1 MQIEAELTAVS
12 LRVRDLGAVAGFYG
26 ALLGLGR
33 RDGPSGGASFGA
45 GTHGES
51 IVHLEPAP
59 EATPRPRQTAGLFHL
74 AIRVPDR
81 LALSHVLRRLRD
93 HGYPIQGAADHLVSE
108 ALYTADPEGN
118 GVEIYR
124 DRPPSQWQTTE
135 DGSVVMDTL
144 PLDLEELGEL
154 TAGEPVAEMPDG
166 TDLGHVHLEVADLEA
181 SRQFYREVL
190 GMRQRASWRGAQ
202 FLAWG
207 DYHHHVGL
215 NTWGRRSQPAG
226 DAAAGIAS
234 CHFRVESP
242 EALTALTRRAEAHGL
257 AAAAADGDGQ
267 VTLRDPNGVRWTA
280 STSDQR

>member
-1 MQIEAELTAVS
+1 MQRGAELKGLS
-12 LRVRDLGAVAGFYG
+12 LRVRDLDAVAGFYG
-26 ALLGLGR
+26 ALLGLKR
-33 RDGPSGGASFGA
+33 RDGLSGAASFSA
-45 GTHGES
+45 STDGEP
-51 IVHLEPAP
+51 IVDLEPAP
-59 EATPRPRQTAGLFHL
+59 EAPPRPRQAAGLFHL

-81 LALSHVLRRLRD
+81 DALSHVLRRLRD
-93 HGYPIQGAADHLVSE
+93 HSYPIQGAADHLVSE

-124 DRPPSQWQTTE
+124 DRPPSQWQTAE

-154 TAGEPVAEMPDG
+154 TAGLPVAEMPGG

-181 SRQFYREVL
+181 SRRFYTDVL
-190 GMRQRASWRGAQ
+190 GMRGRASWRGAQ

-226 DAAAGIAS
+226 DAAAGIAA
-234 CHFRVESP
+234 CHCRVESP
-242 EALTALTRRAEAHGL
+242 EALAALTSRAEAHGL
-257 AAAAADGDGQ
+257 APEAADGL
-267 VTLRDPNGVRWTA
+267 VTFRNPNGIRWTA
-280 STSDQR
+280 SA